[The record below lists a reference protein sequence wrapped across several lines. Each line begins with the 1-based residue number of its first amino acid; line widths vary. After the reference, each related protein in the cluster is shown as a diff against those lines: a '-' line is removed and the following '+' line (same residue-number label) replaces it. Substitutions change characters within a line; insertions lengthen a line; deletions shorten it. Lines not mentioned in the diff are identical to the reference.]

1 MSNNIKKERSRSP
14 YHATKE
20 LNQNKQKVTVLDFS
34 DSGEDDN
41 ISEKQLVAQRIAS
54 YGIKDKKD
62 NFQPQTFSVN
72 KFTIPKNQIKQ
83 TYYSKPNKIPFK
95 SRSYHNEK
103 LNISGVKN
111 EDLKHS
117 QTTVNKNLNGNYSK
131 LYFPKEEKNPIQLMK
146 FIDNDNNN
154 NLSRINLPKDS
165 IDKLK
170 KFFYL
175 IEKKEKEKGMDIL
188 KNHLKTQ
195 KPDEQTNEEINK
207 NTIQKKQEKDQN
219 NPNIIK
225 PITLYDITNKP
236 KENFGGDNENID
248 KEKEIYEK
256 NEKLDQNSY
265 DKSNFRIQKLDI
277 EIIEKEPETTNQFTS
292 GKNETNN
299 KDNKKKISEPNKQ
312 NNNLE
317 YEKKKDFKNFKENHS
332 LNKDLNSEKEKGR
345 INKFDYSIKRINDKD
360 NNYLENDSKQIENDN
375 QENYEEDEEIKD
387 RNGEYKQEEN
397 EDDIDEGNKMSE
409 IIKKKNDINEENE
422 IKKKTPKN
430 NEEVIPS
437 NMVTNNLE
445 NENLYKQLSDIP
457 LYKKE
462 QNEDNNN
469 NIYNNLNE
477 GIYEEKGK
485 IKGNIQEKKVNKGED
500 IIQND
505 KKVEMEKNINE
516 GLNSLKNF
524 IDKKNEEDKKNVLNN
539 LKNDRNTKNI
549 LNENLTIEQIE
560 GNCSNSEKM
569 NDSSFERKNFEI
581 KSKEKE
587 IIKDIFN
594 TGNNNE
600 KKNPKQIENEK
611 KINEGIIKIEE
622 VINKNKKE
630 ENQKNLNE
638 INNLSNSLIP
648 TIKSKSSINENPNQL
663 RTIPRNPSIPKI
675 NTLTP
680 QRSPNRF
687 PVDEPDSPIMS
698 INPVRKKK
706 IERFLYNSNQ
716 DPKLLLYKSFKK
728 WKLQNIKPKNFIGKK
743 DRKIRIRTRI
753 YYDQPKP
760 KEVYIKKRKNEII
773 TSRSSTPDKKNDPTI
788 QTSIS
793 PFQIYTNN
801 ETEKEKRRNSSKENL
816 QYLNKDVDYENQGN
830 HYNKE
835 RDIIN
840 WKNNEKINEK
850 KKIENENNTNKIDEE
865 IMIGG
870 GKIIELNI
878 EENEEKPN
886 DIKYNY
892 YVRKGIEERP
902 RNIIFSEEN
911 LNEENEDLE
920 FKNKKKNLFNEE
932 KDDDVIKRNLS
943 EDIEYEQ
950 EEVKKIIPN
959 IKSELI
965 TDIPDDKREVYIE
978 NHENNTNKI
987 DEEIMIGGGE
997 IIELNIE
1004 EKDEKPKDIKYK
1016 YYVKK
1021 TIEETSKS
1029 SFPRKP
1035 KLFRQLEERPRHII
1049 LNFENDEEK
1058 SNPIPI
1064 EELFSY
1070 NSLNNNILF
1079 DEDKNYENVASEEN
1093 YHNIPLINENK
1104 IMKDLDDFIEDDKT
1118 EKTIE
1123 QQPIEIFESQNDDDP
1138 CCCKHLR
1145 VWLFIKICVYISY
1158 QKKSRVLRKR
1168 FEHWR
1173 KYCKI

>member
-277 EIIEKEPETTNQFTS
+277 EIIEKEPETTNQSTS

-549 LNENLTIEQIE
+549 LNKNLTI
-560 GNCSNSEKM
+560 
-569 NDSSFERKNFEI
+569 R
-581 KSKEKE
+581 
-587 IIKDIFN
+587 
-594 TGNNNE
+594 
-600 KKNPKQIENEK
+600 
-611 KINEGIIKIEE
+611 
-622 VINKNKKE
+622 
-630 ENQKNLNE
+630 
-638 INNLSNSLIP
+638 
-648 TIKSKSSINENPNQL
+648 
-663 RTIPRNPSIPKI
+663 
-675 NTLTP
+675 
-680 QRSPNRF
+680 
-687 PVDEPDSPIMS
+687 
-698 INPVRKKK
+698 
-706 IERFLYNSNQ
+706 
-716 DPKLLLYKSFKK
+716 
-728 WKLQNIKPKNFIGKK
+728 
-743 DRKIRIRTRI
+743 
-753 YYDQPKP
+753 
-760 KEVYIKKRKNEII
+760 
-773 TSRSSTPDKKNDPTI
+773 
-788 QTSIS
+788 
-793 PFQIYTNN
+793 
-801 ETEKEKRRNSSKENL
+801 
-816 QYLNKDVDYENQGN
+816 
-830 HYNKE
+830 
-835 RDIIN
+835 
-840 WKNNEKINEK
+840 
-850 KKIENENNTNKIDEE
+850 
-865 IMIGG
+865 
-870 GKIIELNI
+870 
-878 EENEEKPN
+878 
-886 DIKYNY
+886 
-892 YVRKGIEERP
+892 
-902 RNIIFSEEN
+902 
-911 LNEENEDLE
+911 
-920 FKNKKKNLFNEE
+920 
-932 KDDDVIKRNLS
+932 
-943 EDIEYEQ
+943 
-950 EEVKKIIPN
+950 
-959 IKSELI
+959 
-965 TDIPDDKREVYIE
+965 
-978 NHENNTNKI
+978 
-987 DEEIMIGGGE
+987 
-997 IIELNIE
+997 
-1004 EKDEKPKDIKYK
+1004 
-1016 YYVKK
+1016 
-1021 TIEETSKS
+1021 
-1029 SFPRKP
+1029 
-1035 KLFRQLEERPRHII
+1035 
-1049 LNFENDEEK
+1049 
-1058 SNPIPI
+1058 
-1064 EELFSY
+1064 
-1070 NSLNNNILF
+1070 
-1079 DEDKNYENVASEEN
+1079 
-1093 YHNIPLINENK
+1093 
-1104 IMKDLDDFIEDDKT
+1104 
-1118 EKTIE
+1118 
-1123 QQPIEIFESQNDDDP
+1123 
-1138 CCCKHLR
+1138 
-1145 VWLFIKICVYISY
+1145 
-1158 QKKSRVLRKR
+1158 
-1168 FEHWR
+1168 
-1173 KYCKI
+1173 